1 MDQQT
6 LPQENRIK
14 LIDAIRGFAV
24 FGILLM
30 NVPFFAH
37 AYQIHFNINVLG
49 EYSGPNYWC
58 WKIVNFF
65 FEGTMRG
72 LFSILFGAGA
82 LLLLDR
88 LEKKENL
95 TVQPADIYYRR
106 LIWLF
111 IFGLINAFIFL
122 WPGDILYA
130 YSLCG
135 LFLFPFRNLKAIH
148 FMAFSLV
155 FLLCSTA
162 QHTYK
167 LAGAASLRENG
178 IAAEVQK
185 NAGKKL
191 SDESK
196 IDLEK
201 WEEYREKQSISAIR
215 NEVEFEI
222 KSMKVGYLETFKKM
236 SHVNAYIQS
245 KEMYN
250 EYFFDALTFFFLGMA
265 LFKYGFLSGNRP
277 ISHSLLLS
285 AGGYAIGLTV
295 NYFWMKEMVKA
306 EFDLARLGQNIGVSY
321 YQIKRMG
328 ITLGH
333 LGFLISMYQSGIL
346 SPLYKWMANVG
357 QMAFTNYLMQSLIG
371 AFVFHGYGL
380 ALYGQLERYE
390 WYKYVACVWVFQ
402 LIFSQIWM
410 HFFRF
415 GPFEWIWRSLT
426 WWQIQPLRRIQKTQ

>member
-1 MDQQT
+1 MNQLT
-6 LPQENRIK
+6 LPQENRIR

-30 NVPFFAH
+30 NVPFFAN

-58 WKIVNFF
+58 WKVVNFF

-72 LFSILFGAGA
+72 LFSILFGAGT

-88 LEKKENL
+88 LEKNPPEGI
-95 TVQPADIYYRR
+95 QPADIYYRR
-106 LIWLF
+106 LIWLL

-135 LFLFPFRNLKAIH
+135 LFLFPFRKLKANH
-148 FMAFSLV
+148 LLLFSLV

-167 LAGAASLRENG
+167 MAGARHTREQG
-178 IAAEVQK
+178 MQAEKQK
-185 NAGKKL
+185 KEGKVL

-196 IDLEK
+196 ADLEK
-201 WEEYREKQSISAIR
+201 WEKYQEENSLASQKSAA
-215 NEVEFEI
+215 EFEI
-222 KSMKVGYLETFKKM
+222 KSMKVGYVETFEKM

-265 LFKYGFLSGNRP
+265 LFKFGFLTGNRP
-277 ISHSLLLS
+277 IFHSILLS
-285 AGGYAIGLTV
+285 AVGYAIGLTI
-295 NYFWMKEMVKA
+295 NYYWLKAMVLSG
-306 EFDLARLGQNIGVSY
+306 FDLARLSEDIRISF
-321 YQIKRMG
+321 YQFKRAG

-333 LGFLISMYQSGIL
+333 LGLLVAFYQSGFL
-346 SPLYKWMANVG
+346 SPVFKWMANVG

-371 AFVFHGYGL
+371 AIVFHGYGF
-380 ALYGQLERYE
+380 ALFGELERYQ
-390 WYKYVACVWVFQ
+390 WYQYVVCVWIFQ

-410 HFFRF
+410 KYYRF
-415 GPFEWIWRSLT
+415 GPFEWVWRSLT
-426 WWQIQPLRRIQKTQ
+426 WGQIQPLKRSNGL